1 MFVGAAPLQTRL
13 QIQLT
18 GPVRNPTGPV
28 QLDDPTLRRRRPET
42 DPNTDPVNVHAAE
55 WLLKRQKQFQTMFK
69 LLKSWFGG
77 AGENA
82 RWGVHTPGVKLPPA
96 LSRDPPPY
104 QPPPPPPQQPPPQ
117 QCPYENDAFEPAPA
131 PAG

>member
-1 MFVGAAPLQTRL
+1 MHVGAPASTKL

-18 GPVRNPTGPV
+18 GPARNPTGPI

-42 DPNTDPVNVHAAE
+42 DPNTDPVNLHAAD
-55 WLLKRQKQFQTMFK
+55 WLLKRQQQFQTMFK

-77 AGENA
+77 GQENA
-82 RWGVHTPGVKLPPA
+82 RWGAHTPGLRLPPM
-96 LSRDPPPY
+96 LPRDPPPM
-104 QPPPPPPQQPPPQ
+104 PPEPPPQR
-117 QCPYENDAFEPAPA
+117 CPYEDDSFEPAPA